1 MSYEY
6 LASYYDRFTDDVG
19 YTAWADYFTQC
30 FVRAGVT
37 PELVLD
43 LACGTGTLTC
53 ELANRGYEM
62 IGVDASPDMLMQA
75 MNQTLDCP
83 VRPVFLCQRME
94 NLDLYGTIQ
103 ACLCCLDSIN
113 YITDPE
119 VLRQAFQKVSL
130 FLEKDGIFIFDVN
143 SKYKFERMHGQSYIR
158 EDEDVFCVWQVDF
171 DGENCT
177 YDFDIFTPA
186 GKNWARLQE
195 SHQERYYSAD
205 FLRTL
210 LEEAGFDRIEQCG
223 ELTFTPP
230 TPTDDRTFFI
240 ARKR

>member
-83 VRPVFLCQRME
+83 VRPVFL
-94 NLDLYGTIQ
+94 
-103 ACLCCLDSIN
+103 
-113 YITDPE
+113 
-119 VLRQAFQKVSL
+119 
-130 FLEKDGIFIFDVN
+130 
-143 SKYKFERMHGQSYIR
+143 
-158 EDEDVFCVWQVDF
+158 
-171 DGENCT
+171 
-177 YDFDIFTPA
+177 
-186 GKNWARLQE
+186 
-195 SHQERYYSAD
+195 
-205 FLRTL
+205 
-210 LEEAGFDRIEQCG
+210 
-223 ELTFTPP
+223 
-230 TPTDDRTFFI
+230 
-240 ARKR
+240 